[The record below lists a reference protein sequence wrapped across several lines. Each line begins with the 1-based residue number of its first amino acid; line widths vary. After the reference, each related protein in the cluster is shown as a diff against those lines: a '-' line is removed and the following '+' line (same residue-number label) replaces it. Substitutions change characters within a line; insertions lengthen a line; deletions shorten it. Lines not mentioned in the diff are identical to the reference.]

1 MKTINKNK
9 KKSYLTLSARSSSLF
24 RPLLFSFF
32 IALLFAL
39 FLSCECAVGTDN
51 NPRSN
56 NSEEDVTPA
65 DEPIISLS
73 TNTLYET
80 EATDNGSF
88 DQTIDITFL
97 LEGIDINPSLSS
109 VFDTV
114 LFNYPGDSTDPV
126 GVSELPTGLGV
137 ILTQT
142 STGVQLSLAGNSSS
156 HTRHTHNTRV
166 EVTFLS
172 NFFQTSELY
181 TPADVSFSFD
191 IVYGSK
197 GGWLPRYSHQAF
209 GYDNKIWV
217 LGGEAND
224 GNEKNDI
231 WMSADNGT
239 NWTQVAVN
247 GTHWS
252 RRGYHQ
258 AFAYNNKIWVLGG
271 SSTPQNDIWTSADSG
286 ITWTEVSPTETHW
299 AVRRE
304 HQAFVHNDKMW
315 VLGGFVVNFS
325 VGNDIWSSADNG
337 LTWAEVSPTET
348 HWAGRARYQAFS
360 YNDKMWVLGGFDG
373 SKKDDIWA
381 SADNGATWT
390 EITPTGTHWSPR
402 QSHQAFAYNDKM
414 WVLGGSDD
422 SKTNDI
428 WTSADN
434 GTNWTPVSPTGT
446 YWSARSSHQAFAYN
460 NKIWVLGGNGDGY
473 KGDIW
478 SSADEGETWQ
488 TWQMIGEFY

>member
-39 FLSCECAVGTDN
+39 FLSCECTAGTDN
-51 NPRSN
+51 NPISN

-65 DEPIISLS
+65 DNSIISLS

-88 DQTIDITFL
+88 DQT
-97 LEGIDINPSLSS
+97 IDINPSLSS

-137 ILTQT
+137 ILTKT
-142 STGVQLSLAGNSSS
+142 NAGVQLRLAGNAES
-156 HTRHTHNTRV
+156 HARHIHNTSV

-197 GGWLPRYSHQAF
+197 GGWLPREGHQAF
-209 GYDNKIWV
+209 SYDNKIWI
-217 LGGEAND
+217 LGGSVSGSIVE
-224 GNEKNDI
+224 NDI
-231 WMSADNGT
+231 WTSADNGT
-239 NWTQVAVN
+239 NWTQVSVN

-252 RRGYHQ
+252 KRTYYQ
-258 AFAYNNKIWVLGG
+258 AFAYNNKVWVLGG
-271 SSTPQNDIWTSADSG
+271 KEGITGTGRLNDIWTSADSG
-286 ITWTEVSPTETHW
+286 ITWTEVSPPETHW
-299 AVRRE
+299 AVREE
-304 HQAFVHNDKMW
+304 HQAFVYNDKIWVLAGLDDSSVWNSSDDGVTWNQVSPTGTYWSTRFGHQAFIYRNKIW
-315 VLGGFVVNFS
+315 VLGGYSDSRKKDIWTSADNGITWAEVSPTGTYWSARNKYQAFVYNDKIWVLGGLDGNYK
-325 VGNDIWSSADNG
+325 NDIWSSAD
-337 LTWAEVSPTET
+337 E
-348 HWAGRARYQAFS
+348 
-360 YNDKMWVLGGFDG
+360 
-373 SKKDDIWA
+373 
-381 SADNGATWT
+381 
-390 EITPTGTHWSPR
+390 
-402 QSHQAFAYNDKM
+402 
-414 WVLGGSDD
+414 
-422 SKTNDI
+422 
-428 WTSADN
+428 

-446 YWSARSSHQAFAYN
+446 YWSARYGHQAFVYDD
-460 NKIWVLGGNGDGY
+460 KLWVIGGRDSGGY
-473 KGDIW
+473 KNDIW

-488 TWQMIGEFY
+488 TWQTFGEFY